1 MRQVFKEET
10 IKRKNIKI
18 YHRLGALP
26 TAPSDNVFRLR
37 NYFYHVVGTN
47 IGPATASGNNPEKL
61 KYFLY
66 LDFWK
71 LTNLAIL
78 AYDIKFQ
85 KMLGIPRWINN

>member
-18 YHRLGALP
+18 YRRLGALP
-26 TAPSDNVFRLR
+26 TATSDIDFRLR

-47 IGPATASGNNPEKL
+47 IDPVTASDNNPEKL
-61 KYFLY
+61 KYFLF

-71 LTNLAIL
+71 STKLAMTL
-78 AYDIKFQ
+78 KLKNAGQ
-85 KMLGIPRWINN
+85 TKMDE